1 MKNIN
6 EFTSIIIEDHNDY
19 CDVYAA
25 CKINIAVSGIENIE
39 INDAA
44 KIAALKINEIIYGGI
59 IQELLEIKKVYSSY
73 KDSNSDIYIYQK
85 IERLIEKMLEADT
98 EGMIVD
104 IIKPKISKT
113 N

>member
-1 MKNIN
+1 MKDIN
-6 EFTSIIIEDHNDY
+6 EYTSIIIEDHNNY
-19 CDVYAA
+19 LDVYATY
-25 CKINIAVSGIENIE
+25 KINTVHSLVKNIE
-39 INDAA
+39 INDAE

-59 IQELLEIKKVYSSY
+59 IQELLEIKKAYSY
-73 KDSNSDIYIYQK
+73 KDSNLDLYIYQK
-85 IERLIEKMLEADT
+85 IERLIEKMREVDT

>member
-25 CKINIAVSGIENIE
+25 CKINIAVSRIKNIE

-59 IQELLEIKKVYSSY
+59 IQELLEIKKAYNH
-73 KDSNSDIYIYQK
+73 KDQNSNLYTYQK
-85 IERLIEKMLEADT
+85 IERLIEKIREVDT
-98 EGMIVD
+98 KEMTID